1 MKKSIL
7 IFLISSFALKINSQ
21 TANPTVDFSE
31 DGGSYYSNINQKGQI
46 FINPY
51 FGFPN
56 ILSGGIDVNN
66 GLTFPIKSNETID
79 NVGPLGLNL
88 SFMVSDDVSAGLDVN
103 YSKCSKTFEYI
114 GYDSLNTETFNG
126 SRTIIRAMVSVNYH
140 MHINDR
146 VEGYLG
152 IGAGYRDPENN
163 FSSTDSNYV
172 DLSPI
177 NENNFAFRISG
188 GLNIFINKQIG
199 INTEFGLGG
208 GGLIRLGLFY
218 KLI

>member
-7 IFLISSFALKINSQ
+7 IFLIFSFALKINSQ

-31 DGGSYYSNINQKGQI
+31 NGGSYYSNINQKGQI
-46 FINPY
+46 FFNPY

-56 ILSGGIDVNN
+56 TLSGGIDVDD
-66 GLTFPIKSNETID
+66 GLTLPIKSNETIN

-88 SFMVSDDVSAGLDVN
+88 SFMVSDDISAGLDVN

-114 GYDSLNTETFNG
+114 EFDSLNAGTFNG
-126 SRTIIRAMVSVNYH
+126 SRSIIRAMISVNYH
-140 MHINDR
+140 LHINDR
-146 VEGYLG
+146 LEGYLG
-152 IGAGYRDPENN
+152 IRAGYRDPTNN
-163 FSSTDSNYV
+163 FSSTDPNYY
-172 DLSPI
+172 DSTPI
-177 NENNFAFRISG
+177 NENNFAFRLSS

-208 GGLIRLGLFY
+208 GGLLRFGLFY

>member
-56 ILSGGIDVNN
+56 TLSGGIDVNN
-66 GLTFPIKSNETID
+66 SLTFTIKSNETID

-88 SFMVSDDVSAGLDVN
+88 SFMVSDDISAGIDVN

-114 GYDSLNTETFNG
+114 EFDSLNTGTFNG
-126 SRTIIRAMVSVNYH
+126 SRTIIRAMGSVNYH

-177 NENNFAFRISG
+177 NENNFGFRLSG

>member
-1 MKKSIL
+1 
-7 IFLISSFALKINSQ
+7 
-21 TANPTVDFSE
+21 
-31 DGGSYYSNINQKGQI
+31 
-46 FINPY
+46 
-51 FGFPN
+51 
-56 ILSGGIDVNN
+56 
-66 GLTFPIKSNETID
+66 
-79 NVGPLGLNL
+79 
-88 SFMVSDDVSAGLDVN
+88 MVS
-103 YSKCSKTFEYI
+103 I
-114 GYDSLNTETFNG
+114 
-126 SRTIIRAMVSVNYH
+126 NYH

-177 NENNFAFRISG
+177 NENNFAFRLSG